1 MIELSPPARVFSID
15 IVVAAGGGGGGGGAV
30 GVVGVVMIVA
40 DNLEDLGFRVVT
52 SLLLPECG

>member
-15 IVVAAGGGGGGGGAV
+15 IVVADGDGADADA
-30 GVVGVVMIVA
+30 VVGVVMIVA
-40 DNLEDLGFRVVT
+40 DNLDDLGLRAVT